1 MKSVLNP
8 PGGWAQDEG
17 QDFLSNN
24 KLDCVD
30 IVGLHGASGGGCAS
44 LFLAHGGRLAV
55 WPDNWGDA
63 AKSPAFQQAYIRSHL
78 ADVAANIKKPFIL
91 EEVRWAWQL
100 CSFETL
106 TLLHSLE
113 RSPRT
118 RPRISATATT
128 PLPFRW
134 LSRMPRRTVRSRGT
148 FLCCLSVAASHD
160 TFPQHTLL
168 ALV

>member
-91 EEVRWAWQL
+91 EEVRWGG
-100 CSFETL
+100 SFAL
-106 TLLHSLE
+106 A
-113 RSPRT
+113 R
-118 RPRISATATT
+118 
-128 PLPFRW
+128 
-134 LSRMPRRTVRSRGT
+134 RSRCSTVWKGHRGHGPEYPQQ
-148 FLCCLSVAASHD
+148 LLYLCLSGG
-160 TFPQHTLL
+160 
-168 ALV
+168 